1 MSRAQATM
9 AWRVRSKPPREG
21 RDRGGGGGNPIFSTR
36 GGAGGGRRR
45 NANATRIRAIE
56 PAVQV
61 SKIDRKKER
70 KKENFFI
77 SKGINVAMTDIHFN
91 LLLLLLFLRCHTSM
105 LALLLHRLSLIWVQ
119 ASTCW
124 VALWKGEATRS
135 WRGPSR

>member
-1 MSRAQATM
+1 MSRAQETM

-21 RDRGGGGGNPIFSTR
+21 RDRGGGGA
-36 GGAGGGRRR
+36 GGAGEGRRR

>member
-1 MSRAQATM
+1 MSRAQETM

-21 RDRGGGGGNPIFSTR
+21 RDRGGGGA
-36 GGAGGGRRR
+36 GGAAEGRRR

-91 LLLLLLFLRCHTSM
+91 LRLLLLFLRCHTSM

>member
-1 MSRAQATM
+1 MSRAQETM

-21 RDRGGGGGNPIFSTR
+21 RDRGGGGAG
-36 GGAGGGRRR
+36 GGGRR
-45 NANATRIRAIE
+45 NAHATRIRAIE

-77 SKGINVAMTDIHFN
+77 LKGINVAMTDIHFN

-119 ASTCW
+119 ASTC
-124 VALWKGEATRS
+124 
-135 WRGPSR
+135 